1 MCVCAGSLAHTA
13 VLGIA
18 ILTERGLCAIFAPV
32 RCWDGDG
39 ERARA
44 RASAARFRA
53 VAPVTIVALAVN
65 GFVSEGKNRREW
77 GGRTRCTA
85 VSRCFSKTCED
96 LWSEKTQKNVGDK
109 ERFLT
114 TRPFRTA
121 FLDALAIIQLFN
133 GTFLFLFENIVWL
146 VLFG

>member
-1 MCVCAGSLAHTA
+1 MCAGSLAHTA

-65 GFVSEGKNRREW
+65 GCVLEGKNRREW
-77 GGRTRCTA
+77 GDEQG
-85 VSRCFSKTCED
+85 VP
-96 LWSEKTQKNVGDK
+96 L
-109 ERFLT
+109 
-114 TRPFRTA
+114 
-121 FLDALAIIQLFN
+121 
-133 GTFLFLFENIVWL
+133 
-146 VLFG
+146 